1 VSVRWVFVHD
11 KSGTHRDQYFFTT
24 DVAMS
29 VRSLIET
36 YTGRWNIETTFEEIR
51 SYLRVQTTRGW
62 RQDTVLRMGP
72 CLFGLYTIVAWLYA
86 ELPGRRTRFRVVD
99 WMGKRNVSFS
109 DAIGL
114 GREAIFVT
122 LLVASP
128 VLILSMLVG
137 LIVSIFQAV
146 TQIQEPTLAF
156 IPKILV
162 SGLAILFFGPFML
175 AILTDFTSRIFA
187 NIAHIPIK

>member
-1 VSVRWVFVHD
+1 
-11 KSGTHRDQYFFTT
+11 
-24 DVAMS
+24 M
-29 VRSLIET
+29 
-36 YTGRWNIETTFEEIR
+36 
-51 SYLRVQTTRGW
+51 
-62 RQDTVLRMGP
+62 
-72 CLFGLYTIVAWLYA
+72 
-86 ELPGRRTRFRVVD
+86 
-99 WMGKRNVSFS
+99 SFS

-128 VLILSMLVG
+128 VLVLSMLVG